1 MGLDVL
7 ALGFVSSEQYH
18 RQRLIEEDDWR
29 KWETNSF
36 WVVVESKIEKCLNS
50 YKNHTHSGWNW
61 LNSWKWGI
69 NKGGSS
75 LIIYCCVG
83 FFLDILLKR

>member
-1 MGLDVL
+1 MG
-7 ALGFVSSEQYH
+7 LGFVSSEQYN

-36 WVVVESKIEKCLNS
+36 WVIVESKIEKFSNS
-50 YKNHTHSGWNW
+50 YKNHTNSGWNW

-75 LIIYCCVG
+75 FFIYCCVG
-83 FFLDILLKR
+83 FFLNILLKR